1 MIDYKTLLTFGD
13 FIPLAMSCS
22 VDKLFDEIKGFDFKQ
37 YQPRKDI
44 KRYALSIT
52 SLRGEI
58 NGIDL
63 DNIYEIYKETGKMY
77 SVNDFSTF
85 TAVYNSS
92 LEIQNLIKPFK
103 DYIAKSHIINLPT
116 GGYFPPHR
124 DMRKV
129 DNQESFRI
137 LVPIRGCNMPE
148 LYFMYEDKPLHFNMG
163 NAYFVNT
170 NKMHSIFSFTDNAYM
185 LVMNIECTDESL
197 KKVGELI
204 KWK

>member
-129 DNQESFRI
+129 KEPESFRI
-137 LVPIRGCNMPE
+137 IVPLKKCNPPDM
-148 LYFMYEDKPLHFNMG
+148 YFMYEDKPLHFEHG
-163 NAYFVNT
+163 RAYFLNT
-170 NKMHSIFSFTDNAYM
+170 NKRHNLFSYQNSYFIIF
-185 LVMNIECTDESL
+185 NIKNNEDSL
-197 KKVGELI
+197 KTVGEHFLYT
-204 KWK
+204 